1 MTNNI
6 VPKWFLYSSITMNI
20 KVTTKIT
27 IDLLAEDQIIE
38 NRKTEIEKI
47 FLYSTAWYAHML
59 IFIYSIS

>member
-1 MTNNI
+1 
-6 VPKWFLYSSITMNI
+6 MNI

-47 FLYSTAWYAHML
+47 FLYSTARYAHML

>member
-1 MTNNI
+1 MTNNT

-38 NRKTEIEKI
+38 NRKMEIEKI

>member
-1 MTNNI
+1 MTNNT